1 MKPAHRCPQPRL
13 LSESPRHCSPSFSL
27 LGSHKYLGYAVASV
41 EKDGGV
47 SVHKAIFQ
55 GEEPLSHVIAMVSGE
70 A

>member
-1 MKPAHRCPQPRL
+1 MLPWKSLHPRRCN
-13 LSESPRHCSPSFSL
+13 PSFL
-27 LGSHKYLGYAVASV
+27 LYLGYAVASV

-55 GEEPLSHVIAMVSGE
+55 GEEPLSHIITMVSGE

>member
-1 MKPAHRCPQPRL
+1 M
-13 LSESPRHCSPSFSL
+13 
-27 LGSHKYLGYAVASV
+27 YLGYAVASV

-55 GEEPLSHVIAMVSGE
+55 GEEPLSHIITMVSGE